1 MYVPEKDTTPTLTMK
16 RYFTMSKDED
26 EGFVIEFTPDE
37 EFINLMKETQTGLVA
52 VRDDLQLALDALNDA
67 EEANV
72 ELQEAAN
79 KVLSVVPKTDT

>member
-1 MYVPEKDTTPTLTMK
+1 MPRE
-16 RYFTMSKDED
+16 EN

-37 EFINLMKETQTGLVA
+37 EFINLMKETQAGLVA

-67 EEANV
+67 KEANV

>member
-1 MYVPEKDTTPTLTMK
+1 MVMPRE
-16 RYFTMSKDED
+16 ED

-37 EFINLMKETQTGLVA
+37 EFINLMKETQAGLVA

-67 EEANV
+67 KEANV

>member
-1 MYVPEKDTTPTLTMK
+1 
-16 RYFTMSKDED
+16 MSKDED
-26 EGFVIEFTPDE
+26 DTEFVIEFTPDE

-67 EEANV
+67 KEANV